1 MQARAQARYVRMPA
15 AKVRRVV
22 DLIRGMPAAEAQAV
36 LRFSP
41 HAASEPVGKVLGSAM
56 ANAEQNH
63 SMGVGGLRV
72 TEAYVDEGPTMRR
85 FRARAQGRGYRIRK
99 RTSHITIVVGEQL
112 SGGSMGRAGRRTASA
127 AAPASPSRAAATQ
140 QPATTVTAASGG
152 SESAQGPAP
161 TAAKKVA
168 KKAPSAAKAPT
179 PAKAASAAKAAT
191 KPAKKAATTT
201 KQATTAA
208 TSGSE
213 KKPAGKAAKKATP
226 TASAASESAASD
238 EA

>member
-41 HAASEPVGKVLGSAM
+41 HAASEPVSKVLGSAM

-112 SGGSMGRAGRRTASA
+112 SGGSMGRAARRTASA

-152 SESAQGPAP
+152 SESAQGAAP

-168 KKAPSAAKAPT
+168 KKAPA
-179 PAKAASAAKAAT
+179 AAKAAT
-191 KPAKKAATTT
+191 KPAKKAATPS